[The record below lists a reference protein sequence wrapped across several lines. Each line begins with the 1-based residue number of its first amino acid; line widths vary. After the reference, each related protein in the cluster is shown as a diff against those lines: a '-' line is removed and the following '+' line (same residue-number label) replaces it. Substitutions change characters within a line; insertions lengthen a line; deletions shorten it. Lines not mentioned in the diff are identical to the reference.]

1 MGELARRILTA
12 SLLLPPV
19 LAAIWFGGV
28 WFLVLLAVVGV
39 ALTWEWS
46 QLFGAPPPPPPL
58 LASLHIA
65 ALIGVGVFLFDDFFF
80 EPQSL
85 IIIGLSCI
93 GSLMIAWL
101 TDRDKGLAFFGPI
114 YLITPLVLI
123 ADLRADESLGA
134 LAVLVFLSLV
144 WASDIGAY
152 FFGRLIGGPRLFPKV
167 SANKTWAGAFGG
179 LLASMLAGSVA
190 GIFIGVSEGVV
201 LSLWGGVIS
210 IATQTGDFLESAIKR
225 RYNLKDMGSLLPGH
239 GGFLDRVDGLIVA
252 IFVFYILVFA
262 QGWPESSAAEIF
274 LKYN

>member
-1 MGELARRILTA
+1 MGELARRILTV

-28 WFLVLLAVVGV
+28 WFLVLLAVVGL

-58 LASLHIA
+58 LVSLHIA
-65 ALIGVGVFLFDDFFF
+65 ALIGVGVFLFDDFAF
-80 EPQSL
+80 ERRSI
-85 IIIGLSCI
+85 IIIGLSGL
-93 GSLMIAWL
+93 GSLVIAWL

-152 FFGRLIGGPRLFPKV
+152 CFGRLIGGPRLFVKV

-179 LLASMLAGSVA
+179 LLASMLTGYSAGV
-190 GIFIGVSEGVV
+190 FIGVGEAVM

-210 IATQTGDFLESAIKR
+210 IATQAGDFLESAIKR

-252 IFVFYILVFA
+252 IFIFYILVFA
-262 QGWPESSAAEIF
+262 QGWPESSAADIF